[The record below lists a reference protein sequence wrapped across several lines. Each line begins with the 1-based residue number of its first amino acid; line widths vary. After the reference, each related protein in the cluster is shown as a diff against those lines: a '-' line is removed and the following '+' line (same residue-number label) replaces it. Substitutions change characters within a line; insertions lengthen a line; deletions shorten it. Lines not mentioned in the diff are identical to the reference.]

1 MRRRE
6 FIAFVGGAAVA
17 SPFATFAQVS
27 TPRPLVAVLMGGSST
42 NTYLLE
48 SFLHGMQDLGYV
60 EGRDIDIACR
70 YAHGDLSRMSDL
82 ANDLAQL
89 NPKVFVTATVN
100 GTLAIK
106 QATTSIP
113 IVNPTLNDP
122 VGFGF
127 AASVARPGGQVTG
140 IMVTLESLIGKQL
153 ELLLKLVPHASRLGM
168 LVNVSNVAT
177 AAHRRNAEIASAALG
192 VGFLPVE
199 IQLPADIDA
208 AFNTFAKEGVDIMLL
223 GPEALVLSERK
234 RIAALAAAARIP
246 AVYSYREHVE
256 DGGLMSYGINLRES
270 YRHAAA
276 YVDKILKG
284 AKPGDLP
291 LEFPSKL
298 ELVINLKTASALG
311 LIVPALI
318 LARADDVIE

>member
-6 FIAFVGGAAVA
+6 FIAFVGVAAAA
-17 SPFATFAQVS
+17 SPLATSAQVS
-27 TPRPLVAVLMGGSST
+27 SPRPLVAVLLGGSST
-42 NTYLLE
+42 NTFLLD
-48 SFLHGMQDLGYV
+48 SFLHGMNDLGYV
-60 EGRDIDIACR
+60 EDRDIDIACR

-89 NPKVFVTATVN
+89 KPKVFVTGTVN

-106 QATTSIP
+106 ATTSIP

-140 IMVTLESLIGKQL
+140 ILVTLESLIGKQL
-153 ELLLKLVPHASRLGM
+153 EFLLKLVPHASRLGM

-177 AAHRRNAEIASAALG
+177 AAHRRNDEIASAALG
-192 VGFLPVE
+192 VSFLPVE

-208 AFNTFAKEGVDIMLL
+208 AFNIFAKARVDIMLL

-234 RIAALAAAARIP
+234 RIATLAAAARIP
-246 AVYSYREHVE
+246 VMYSYREHVE
-256 DGGLMSYGINLRES
+256 DGGLMSYGVNLRES

-284 AKPGDLP
+284 TKPGDLP

-311 LIVPALI
+311 LTVPAPI
-318 LARADDVIE
+318 LACADDVIE